1 MNNRQLE
8 AARHAKELAAAKS
21 MLINRVNQRIQ
32 IAKGT
37 GFKTELAPQLIRLL
51 GLKAYRTREL
61 NRINDLIADSDKLSE
76 FISVIDPLTDD
87 VIYGGQAQQRYKA
100 YRESGIYHKS
110 EFEYIPAQS
119 DIMIQNFIEEAEKAF
134 VDDTVYQEFIAV
146 INSLLNGDTTI
157 VPEEMWQMLHP
168 RSYNTA
174 KGRPRSDASIKHSQ
188 QYFLSDVNMYN
199 ITDIESAVTR
209 LIEMEGTEEL
219 IKRLA
224 DAGENI
230 INLLIV
236 AGVGYREQA
245 AGAAQEV
252 LKVLF
257 PKSIRDR
264 ALPMDYLGD
273 RVDDFNGE
281 MLE

>member
-8 AARHAKELAAAKS
+8 AARHAKELATAKS
-21 MLINRVNQRIQ
+21 LLINRVNQQIQ

-37 GFKTELAPQLIRLL
+37 GFKTELAPQLVRLL
-51 GLKAYRTREL
+51 GLKAYRTRDI

-76 FISVIDPLTDD
+76 YISVIDPLTDE
-87 VIYGGQAQQRYKA
+87 VIYGGQAQARYKS
-100 YRESGIYHKS
+100 YRESGIYRKS

-119 DIMIQNFIEEAEKAF
+119 DIMIQNFIDEAEKAF

-146 INSLLNGDTTI
+146 LNAFLNGDTSI
-157 VPEEMWQMLHP
+157 VSDEMWRILHP
-168 RSYNTA
+168 GIYNTR
-174 KGRPRSDASIKHSQ
+174 KGTSRSDKSIKHSQ

-209 LIEMEGTEEL
+209 LIELEGTEEL

-224 DAGENI
+224 DAGEEI
-230 INLLIV
+230 INELII

-245 AGAAQEV
+245 ARAAQEV
-252 LKVLF
+252 LKVLL
-257 PKSIRDR
+257 PKSVRDR
-264 ALPMDYLGD
+264 ALAMDYIAD
-273 RVDDFNGE
+273 NVDDFNGE
-281 MLE
+281 MIE

>member
-8 AARHAKELAAAKS
+8 AARHAKELALAKS
-21 MLINRVNQRIQ
+21 LLIKRVNQQIQ
-32 IAKGT
+32 IAKGV

-51 GLKAYRTREL
+51 GLKAYRAREL
-61 NRINDLIADSDKLSE
+61 NRINDLIADSDKLTE
-76 FISVIDPLTDD
+76 YISVIDPLTDE
-87 VIYGGQAQQRYKA
+87 VIYGGQAQARYKA
-100 YRESGIYHKS
+100 YSESGIYHKS

-146 INSLLNGDTTI
+146 LNALLNGDTTI
-157 VPEEMWQMLHP
+157 VPDEMWQMLHP
-168 RSYNTA
+168 RIYNTA
-174 KGRPRSDASIKHSQ
+174 NGSARSDKSIKHSH
-188 QYFLSDVNMYN
+188 QYFLSDVNMHN

-209 LIEMEGTEEL
+209 LVELEGSEEL

-252 LKVLF
+252 LKVLL
-257 PKSIRDR
+257 PKTIRDR
-264 ALPMDYLGD
+264 ALSMDYLAD

-281 MLE
+281 IIE

>member
-8 AARHAKELAAAKS
+8 AARHAKELATAKS
-21 MLINRVNQRIQ
+21 LLINRVNQQIQ

-51 GLKAYRTREL
+51 GLKAYRTRDL

-76 FISVIDPLTDD
+76 YISVIDPLTGE
-87 VIYGGQAQQRYKA
+87 VIYGGQAQARYKS
-100 YRESGIYHKS
+100 YRESGIYRKS

-119 DIMIQNFIEEAEKAF
+119 DIMIQNFIDEAEKAF

-146 INSLLNGDTTI
+146 LNAFLNGDTSI
-157 VPEEMWQMLHP
+157 VSDEMWRILHP
-168 RSYNTA
+168 GIYNTR
-174 KGRPRSDASIKHSQ
+174 KGTSRSDKSIKHSQ

-209 LIEMEGTEEL
+209 LIELEGTEEL

-224 DAGENI
+224 DAGEEI
-230 INLLIV
+230 INELII

-245 AGAAQEV
+245 ARAAQEV
-252 LKVLF
+252 LKVLL
-257 PKSIRDR
+257 PKSVRDR
-264 ALPMDYLGD
+264 ALAMDYIAD
-273 RVDDFNGE
+273 NVDDFNGE
-281 MLE
+281 MIE

>member
-8 AARHAKELAAAKS
+8 AARHAKELAIAKS
-21 MLINRVNQRIQ
+21 MLIKRVNQQIQ
-32 IAKGT
+32 TAKGT

-51 GLKAYRTREL
+51 GLKAYRAREL

-76 FISVIDPLTDD
+76 YISVIDPLTDE
-87 VIYGGQAQQRYKA
+87 VIYGGQAQARYKS

-119 DIMIQNFIEEAEKAF
+119 DIMIQNFIDEAEKAF
-134 VDDTVYQEFIAV
+134 VDDKVYQEFIAV
-146 INSLLNGDTTI
+146 LNALLNGETSI
-157 VPEEMWQMLHP
+157 VPDEIWQMTHP
-168 RSYNTA
+168 GIYTTKNGKS
-174 KGRPRSDASIKHSQ
+174 RSDKSIKHSQ
-188 QYFLSDVNMYN
+188 QYFMSDVNQYN

-209 LIEMEGTEEL
+209 LIELEGTEEL

-224 DAGENI
+224 DSGEDI
-230 INLLIV
+230 INKLLI
-236 AGVGYREQA
+236 AAIGYIEQA
-245 AGAAQEV
+245 ARATQDV
-252 LKVLF
+252 LKVLL

-264 ALPMDYLGD
+264 AFAMDYLAD

-281 MLE
+281 MRE